1 MMQLSWSWKYI
12 ISFGKIKGSF
22 AEDLFNKCC
31 GNQARTKI
39 YRITNPTKN
48 IDSTQ
53 AFHSDNF
60 KT

>member
-31 GNQARTKI
+31 GN
-39 YRITNPTKN
+39 
-48 IDSTQ
+48 
-53 AFHSDNF
+53 
-60 KT
+60 